1 MMKAPH
7 IVRSFFLAFKNF
19 TNHAENDIKIYM
31 TDYILYAT
39 DKNYLELCATSLY
52 SLLEKA
58 SHPLSVYII
67 ESDLG
72 DEKSK
77 LQEVAKKFNS
87 DITFIPIAD
96 ISSKLIAAG
105 IPPYRGGYSP
115 YARFFITDYITEGKI
130 LYLDCDILVKGDVT
144 EILNF
149 DADGKPIAA
158 VADQCSSYVNP
169 LIGLGKNDVYFNS
182 GVLLFDAE
190 KCHETNVS
198 DRFLEAVKTIDL
210 KNTFLGADQ
219 DIMNRAFYGQIGKLP
234 LKSNMMFTSR
244 FFSPKNIYRLA
255 SKNEDTYY
263 TEDEIKD
270 AKENPLAI
278 HFAGG
283 GRYQP
288 WREEGIYFTNEEAR
302 EWFDAYKKCCPD
314 GKTDTEKLEAL
325 HNTNS
330 RRKVFFKIAKIMP
343 GFYCS
348 LKGFLRK
355 VRLIPKLI
363 KSR

>member
-244 FFSPKNIYRLA
+244 FFRRRTSTASHPRMRIHTTRKMKLKTPKRILLQFTSRAAAVISPGARKEFTSQTKKRASGLTHTKNAAPTAKPTR
-255 SKNEDTYY
+255 KN
-263 TEDEIKD
+263 
-270 AKENPLAI
+270 LR
-278 HFAGG
+278 HFTTQIRAGK
-283 GRYQP
+283 Y
-288 WREEGIYFTNEEAR
+288 
-302 EWFDAYKKCCPD
+302 
-314 GKTDTEKLEAL
+314 
-325 HNTNS
+325 
-330 RRKVFFKIAKIMP
+330 
-343 GFYCS
+343 S
-348 LKGFLRK
+348 LKSRK
-355 VRLIPKLI
+355 LCRAFTAL
-363 KSR
+363 